1 MSEPEPPVD
10 VHQAPLERGSLL
22 VALPSLTDPNFVQSV
37 VLLCEAG
44 GEEGAM
50 GIVVNRPTD
59 LQLAE
64 ALPQEGLLKGHEI
77 PIYLG
82 GPVQTDRILLLVRAE
97 EPADGFVEVLDGIAL
112 GGTLEALKEAA
123 TGQGI
128 TGEFR
133 PYRGYAGWGPGQLE
147 SEVDLGAWLLLPG
160 DPELV
165 FSRNPQTVWQEL
177 MARMGGALEIYATM
191 PPDLSMN

>member
-1 MSEPEPPVD
+1 MSEAPPPVE
-10 VHQAPLERGSLL
+10 VRQAPLARGSLL
-22 VALPSLTDPNFVQSV
+22 VALPSLTDPNFTQSV

-64 ALPQEGLLKGHEI
+64 ALPEESLLKGHEI
-77 PIYLG
+77 PIFLG
-82 GPVQTDRILLLVRAE
+82 GPVQTDRILLLARAD
-97 EPADGFVEVLDGIAL
+97 EPAEGFVEVLNGIAL
-112 GGTLEALKEAA
+112 GGTLDALKEAA
-123 TGQGI
+123 TGQRI

-147 SEVDLGAWLLLPG
+147 SEIDLGAWLLLPG

-177 MARMGGALEIYATM
+177 MARMGGPLEIYATM